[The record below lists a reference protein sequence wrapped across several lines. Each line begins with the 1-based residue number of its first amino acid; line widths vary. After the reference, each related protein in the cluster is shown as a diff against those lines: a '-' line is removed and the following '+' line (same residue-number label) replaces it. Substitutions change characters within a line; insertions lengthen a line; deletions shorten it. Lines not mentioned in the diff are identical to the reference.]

1 MSDRQTILN
10 FLETAA
16 MQMARLARRDG
27 VPSHVAAE
35 MTDIALGLAT
45 EADHLKIEVQ
55 LDSLGAKVANSN
67 RCGLTGLSDES
78 P

>member
-1 MSDRQTILN
+1 M
-10 FLETAA
+10 
-16 MQMARLARRDG
+16 
-27 VPSHVAAE
+27 PSHVAVE

-67 RCGLTGLSDES
+67 RRGLTGLSDES